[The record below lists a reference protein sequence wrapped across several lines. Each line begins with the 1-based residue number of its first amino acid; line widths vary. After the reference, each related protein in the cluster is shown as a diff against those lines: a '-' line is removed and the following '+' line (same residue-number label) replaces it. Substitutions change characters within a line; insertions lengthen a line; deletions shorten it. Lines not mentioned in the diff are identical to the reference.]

1 MTPLYNSTTGRAKR
15 PRTRKRNIGEMPLH
29 LRREISKYGV
39 DKIALGMTLIS
50 IGVDVL
56 NLNLR

>member
-1 MTPLYNSTTGRAKR
+1 MTPIYNSTTGATKR
-15 PRTRKRNIGEMPLH
+15 PRIRKRNIGEMPSH

-39 DKIALGMTLIS
+39 NKIALGMTLLS

>member
-1 MTPLYNSTTGRAKR
+1 MTPLYNSTTGATKR
-15 PRTRKRNIGEMPLH
+15 PRIRKRNVGEMPKQLQKE
-29 LRREISKYGV
+29 LQKYGV